1 MRSFTKISFLFVVA
15 VLFNFGCERRQTTTP
30 GLRPAKPIDAN
41 SLCAFAPS
49 EIEILPLTA
58 FAGPDGEKLTVYV
71 NLLDAYN
78 TKIKA
83 PVILR
88 FELYER
94 TESMLGSKGKRVLQW
109 PDFDLAESEQN
120 NIYWRDYLRAY
131 EFEFEFTPKPGQKYF
146 LQAICI
152 TPLGQRLIAAFN
164 M

>member
-1 MRSFTKISFLFVVA
+1 MRFFTKISFLFIIA
-15 VLFNFGCERRQTTTP
+15 VLFIFGCEKHQKTASVS
-30 GLRPAKPIDAN
+30 RPIKPIDAN

-58 FAGPDGEKLTVYV
+58 FSDDEKLTVYV
-71 NLLDAYN
+71 NLLDVYK

-94 TESMLGSKGKRVLQW
+94 TESMLGSSGKRVLIW
-109 PDFDLAESEQN
+109 PDFDLSDPGQN
-120 NIYWRDYLRAY
+120 NIYWRNFLRAY
-131 EFEFEFTPKPGQKYF
+131 EFEFEFAPKQNQKYF
-146 LQAICI
+146 LQTTCI

>member
-1 MRSFTKISFLFVVA
+1 MRHFTKIPFLVIIA
-15 VLFNFGCERRQTTTP
+15 ILFGFGCEKQQTTTP
-30 GLRPAKPIDAN
+30 AFGSVKPIDAN

-49 EIEILPLTA
+49 KIEILPLTA
-58 FAGPDGEKLTVYV
+58 FAGPGAEKLTVYI

-94 TESMLGSKGKRVLQW
+94 TESMLGSKGKRVLHW
-109 PDFDLAESEQN
+109 PDFDLTDPVQN

-131 EFEFEFTPKPGQKYF
+131 EFEFEFSPEQEQKYF
-146 LQAICI
+146 LQATCI
-152 TPLGQRLIAAFN
+152 TPSGQRLIAAFN

>member
-1 MRSFTKISFLFVVA
+1 MRSFTKISFLFIVT
-15 VLFNFGCERRQTTTP
+15 VLFNFGCEKQQNTTSVSM
-30 GLRPAKPIDAN
+30 PAKPIDAN

-58 FAGPDGEKLTVYV
+58 FDSDEKLIVYI

-94 TESMLGSKGKRVLQW
+94 TEGVLGSTGKRVLIW
-109 PDFDLAESEQN
+109 PDIDLTDPEQN
-120 NIYWRDYLRAY
+120 NIYWRDFLRAY
-131 EFEFEFTPKPGQKYF
+131 EFEFEFAPEQEQKYF
-146 LQAICI
+146 LQATCI